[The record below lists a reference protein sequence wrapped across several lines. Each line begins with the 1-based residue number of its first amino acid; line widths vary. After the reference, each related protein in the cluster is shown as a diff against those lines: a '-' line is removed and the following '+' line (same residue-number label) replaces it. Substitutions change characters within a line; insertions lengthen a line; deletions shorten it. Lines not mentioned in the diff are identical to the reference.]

1 VSASTTNS
9 DETSDAGVFDE
20 AVAAAESRPRT
31 HLVWSTIAA
40 ALFFL
45 PLGLVAV
52 VFSWRCAVWNRRGD
66 LARAR
71 RNSRWALAMVIV
83 TVVVGIGVY
92 VALIG
97 ALLALGAF
105 GGGQ

>member
-1 VSASTTNS
+1 
-9 DETSDAGVFDE
+9 
-20 AVAAAESRPRT
+20 
-31 HLVWSTIAA
+31 
-40 ALFFL
+40 
-45 PLGLVAV
+45 
-52 VFSWRCAVWNRRGD
+52 
-66 LARAR
+66 
-71 RNSRWALAMVIV
+71 MVIV